1 MQLFSLDATMYKKF
15 YLFICFA
22 YETIKKTALK
32 YFSLILEIFSTV
44 ILSKSA
50 QIPSHKNGSPRKL
63 YTMTLFTVICYCLN
77 GPNRRPARLDNMKER
92 YLEENLFTPENLY
105 KIAGAI
111 HKEIHET
118 IDGINKKFYTS
129 G

>member
-1 MQLFSLDATMYKKF
+1 
-15 YLFICFA
+15 
-22 YETIKKTALK
+22 
-32 YFSLILEIFSTV
+32 
-44 ILSKSA
+44 
-50 QIPSHKNGSPRKL
+50 
-63 YTMTLFTVICYCLN
+63 MTLFTVICYCLN
-77 GPNRRPARLDNMKER
+77 GPNRRPARIDNMKGR

>member
-1 MQLFSLDATMYKKF
+1 
-15 YLFICFA
+15 
-22 YETIKKTALK
+22 
-32 YFSLILEIFSTV
+32 
-44 ILSKSA
+44 
-50 QIPSHKNGSPRKL
+50 
-63 YTMTLFTVICYCLN
+63 
-77 GPNRRPARLDNMKER
+77 MKGR
-92 YLEENLFTPENLY
+92 YLSENLFTPENLY

>member
-1 MQLFSLDATMYKKF
+1 
-15 YLFICFA
+15 
-22 YETIKKTALK
+22 
-32 YFSLILEIFSTV
+32 
-44 ILSKSA
+44 
-50 QIPSHKNGSPRKL
+50 
-63 YTMTLFTVICYCLN
+63 
-77 GPNRRPARLDNMKER
+77 MKGR
-92 YLEENLFTPENLY
+92 YLLENLFTPENLY